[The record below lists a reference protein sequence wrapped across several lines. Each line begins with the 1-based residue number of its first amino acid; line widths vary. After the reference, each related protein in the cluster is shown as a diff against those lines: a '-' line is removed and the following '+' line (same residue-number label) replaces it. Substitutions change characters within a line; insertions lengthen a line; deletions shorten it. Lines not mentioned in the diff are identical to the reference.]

1 MADVGYGHCE
11 DGPSG
16 VGELDREGERAAE
29 ALLAVCRVT
38 PYPPAVDGP
47 ADGDELGFLDC
58 ERHGPIIPGLHRV
71 IKRNPDAAMRPT
83 SRSFHGQPL
92 TAVSLVMLGLLVA
105 WLPLDVS
112 GFRLVLARGWHGAT
126 PLRPECGQRWR
137 GSIDLLSWER
147 GSRVSW
153 LLRNSAAL
161 RTLWCCL
168 PGMPLAF
175 G

>member
-1 MADVGYGHCE
+1 MLA
-11 DGPSG
+11 ST
-16 VGELDREGERAAE
+16 AA
-29 ALLAVCRVT
+29 LVIR
-38 PYPPAVDGP
+38 P
-47 ADGDELGFLDC
+47 GFLVVLVPLDV
-58 ERHGPIIPGLHRV
+58 PGFH
-71 IKRNPDAAMRPT
+71 PDRARGGHAARSFDRPLT
-83 SRSFHGQPL
+83 RSFHGQPL

-112 GFRLVLARGWHGAT
+112 GFRLVLARGWHEAT